1 MAKTV
6 NYGTPYNHRL
16 SLRLNDKQYE
26 FVLECSRLLGVSP
39 SDYIRMSINSGMV
52 VLEDVQKK
60 KLEEEA
66 KKKEEEAGTHN
77 ENVKAN
83 HNNFI

>member
-26 FVLECSRLLGVSP
+26 FVLECARLLGVSP

-60 KLEEEA
+60 K
-66 KKKEEEAGTHN
+66 EEEAGTHN
-77 ENVKAN
+77 ENVKADSDN
-83 HNNFI
+83 IV